1 MIHLPNCKHAPM
13 PAVMLCY
20 RACWHGIHWGMLN
33 RFGLLAPGY
42 SHCARCQRKAACPKQ
57 AAA

>member
-1 MIHLPNCKHAPM
+1 
-13 PAVMLCY
+13 
-20 RACWHGIHWGMLN
+20 MLN

-57 AAA
+57 AAAWGHSAPPVVHVEPSLTK